1 MNLLEQIARH
11 IEFCG
16 IGAANTDEAQGDI
29 FWGLMPDSP
38 DKCVCVFSTD
48 SGYGGRDDGARVQI
62 ITRARS
68 AKDAYQLSQAIVD
81 ELAEFDG
88 FLAGDGARARIEVM
102 NASAGLGSDGKKRE
116 LYSSNF
122 RVYYCND

>member
-1 MNLLEQIARH
+1 MNLLEQIAEH
-11 IEFCG
+11 LEFCG
-16 IGAANTDEAQGDI
+16 IGTANTNDAQGDI
-29 FWGLMPDSP
+29 FWGLMPDTP
-38 DKCVCVFSTD
+38 DKCACIFSTD
-48 SGYGGRDDGARVQI
+48 SGYGGSDNGARIQI
-62 ITRARS
+62 MTRAKTTRE
-68 AKDAYQLSQAIVD
+68 AYELSQAIVY

-88 FLAGDGARARIEVM
+88 FLAGGGAHARIEII